1 MYDFKGIGM
10 KNRVT
15 NFYSRI
21 LMNANKQPT
30 LHTARMLIVSVIW
43 LSVWLLH
50 TAPVQALPQFSLMT
64 GNRCLTCHITTQG
77 GGIRGEL
84 GWYASK
90 DVGMLKP
97 KDIPLLK
104 ELYALDGES
113 NSFLDNTL
121 TFGLDLRGQYTQS
134 ARSTTAPGRFFP
146 MQLSLHAAFT
156 PVQWLT
162 VEGTFNAAALWRR
175 YPGQPTWA
183 ASVILQPDYTLPQ
196 LRVGH
201 FQPSIGMRYDDH
213 TMLIR
218 QVAGSSFP
226 NGQPLIAPYYADWGA
241 EINYDGLKWL
251 SLTAGAFLPNN
262 LAQSLTIDERGEFT
276 SIIPKLPENPT
287 LQQQFA
293 SPTLL
298 GRALVWWRTE
308 DHVLNGHVGASVLN
322 NGAFTLVNAFAGAGL
337 TDALSL
343 MGEYALS
350 GIKDGRQTRNYSV
363 ELTYRPFSW
372 LYPFVRYE
380 YGTTRQATPM
390 GIGDYYTRQI
400 VGGVQWFVLPYI
412 ELRPEVRY
420 VETEGYS
427 GTRFAAQIHIFY

>member
-1 MYDFKGIGM
+1 MRHRSFFVIAVSLVFVLLLNY
-10 KNRVT
+10 
-15 NFYSRI
+15 
-21 LMNANKQPT
+21 PT
-30 LHTARMLIVSVIW
+30 T
-43 LSVWLLH
+43 
-50 TAPVQALPQFSLMT
+50 TTALPQFSLLT

-97 KDIPLLK
+97 KEIPILR
-104 ELYALDGES
+104 ELYGLDGES

-121 TFGLDLRGQYTQS
+121 TLGLDLRGQYTRSPRS
-134 ARSTTAPGRFFP
+134 ADAQGRFFP
-146 MQLSLHAAFT
+146 MQLSLHAALT

-175 YPGQPTWA
+175 YAGQPLWA
-183 ASVILQPDYTLPQ
+183 ASVIIQPDYTLPQ

-218 QVAGSSFP
+218 QVAGASFP
-226 NGQPLIAPYYADWGA
+226 NGSPLIPPMYADWGA
-241 EINYDGLKWL
+241 ELNYDGLKWL
-251 SLTAGAFLPNN
+251 SLTAGAFLPQN
-262 LAQSLTIDERGEFT
+262 LSEALTINADGDFVSIINGITAQS
-276 SIIPKLPENPT
+276 S
-287 LQQQFA
+287 LQELLR

-298 GRALVWWRTE
+298 GRMILWLRTE
-308 DHVLNGHVGASVLN
+308 DHFLNAHAGASVLN
-322 NGAFTLVNAFAGAGL
+322 NGSFSLVNAFAGVGI
-337 TDALSL
+337 TDAISL

-350 GIKDGRQTRNYSV
+350 GIKDGRQTRNYSL

-380 YGTTRQATPM
+380 YGTTQQAVTG
-390 GIGDYYTRQI
+390 GIGSYYTRQI
-400 VGGVQWFVLPYI
+400 IGGVQWFVLPYL
-412 ELRPEVRY
+412 ELRPEYRFI
-420 VETEGYS
+420 ETEA
-427 GTRFAAQIHIFY
+427 FASSRWNFQVHIFY

>member
-1 MYDFKGIGM
+1 M
-10 KNRVT
+10 T
-15 NFYSRI
+15 NFPINTST
-21 LMNANKQPT
+21 KPT
-30 LHTARMLIVSVIW
+30 LQRAQMLVFSIA
-43 LSVWLLH
+43 LFGVWILQ
-50 TAPVQALPQFSLMT
+50 TAPLQALPQFSLMT

-113 NSFLDNTL
+113 NSFFDNTL
-121 TFGLDLRGQYTQS
+121 TFGMDLRAQYAQT
-134 ARSTTAPGRFFP
+134 ARSTTIPGRFFP

-156 PVQWLT
+156 PTQWLT
-162 VEGTFNAAALWRR
+162 VEGTLNAATFWRR
-175 YPGQPTWA
+175 YAGQPAWA
-183 ASVILQPDYTLPQ
+183 ASVIIQPDYTLPQ

-262 LAQSLTIDERGEFT
+262 LAQSLTVDERGSGIPPI
-276 SIIPKLPENPT
+276 SIISKLPENPT

-298 GRALVWWRTE
+298 GRALVWLRTE
-308 DHVLNGHVGASVLN
+308 DHALNGHLGASVLN
-322 NGAFTLVNAFAGAGL
+322 NGTFTLINAFAGAGL

-380 YGTTRQATPM
+380 YGTTRQAIPG

-420 VETEGYS
+420 VETEAYS